1 MKKFANVQKQK
12 LKKKS
17 EVQKEDMHA
26 KRKQMYKNKEKLM
39 QNEASHDDNIIV
51 YKEGMTVSELA
62 KELNVNPSYIT
73 KIIKND
79 IRYIQE
85 KEYRT
90 QISKENRKIAKREWI
105 RNKRQSEND
114 KQLYEFVKQQHIEA
128 SKELSYSSEMSDL
141 AYRKWNSSA
150 YHRNSKGNLVIDRK
164 LKVGSDVPKS
174 INMNIKIPTQKYKKK
189 YCYSI

>member
-1 MKKFANVQKQK
+1 MINI
-12 LKKKS
+12 
-17 EVQKEDMHA
+17 DN
-26 KRKQMYKNKEKLM
+26 KNYILDKYY
-39 QNEASHDDNIIV
+39 NEHDKPTNI
-51 YKEGMTVSELA
+51 A

-85 KEYRT
+85 KEYRAN
-90 QISKENRKIAKREWI
+90 ISKENRKIAKRDWI
-105 RNKRQSEND
+105 RNKRQSESD

-150 YHRNSKGNLVIDRK
+150 YHRNSKGNLIIDRR

>member
-1 MKKFANVQKQK
+1 MKRYDLSKIMKKAWALFTNARAKYPTFADA
-12 LKKKS
+12 LRKS
-17 EVQKEDMHA
+17 WKTA
-26 KRKQMYKNKEKLM
+26 KWEKSIA
-39 QNEASHDDNIIV
+39 EKCKAI
-51 YKEGMTVSELA
+51 EE
-62 KELNVNPSYIT
+62 
-73 KIIKND
+73 
-79 IRYIQE
+79 QE

-105 RNKRQSEND
+105 RNKRQNEND
-114 KQLYEFVKQQHIEA
+114 KQLFEFVKQQHIEA
-128 SKELSYSSEMSDL
+128 SKELSYSFEISDL

>member
-1 MKKFANVQKQK
+1 MINIDN
-12 LKKKS
+12 KS
-17 EVQKEDMHA
+17 YILDKYYNEH
-26 KRKQMYKNKEKLM
+26 EKPT
-39 QNEASHDDNIIV
+39 II
-51 YKEGMTVSELA
+51 A
-62 KELNVNPSYIT
+62 KELHVDPSYIT
-73 KIIKND
+73 KIIKKD
-79 IRYIQE
+79 TRYIQE
-85 KEYRT
+85 KEYRA
-90 QISKENRKIAKREWI
+90 QISRENRKIVKRDWI
-105 RNKRQSEND
+105 RNKRQSESD

-150 YHRNSKGNLVIDRK
+150 YHRNSKGNLIIDRR

>member
-1 MKKFANVQKQK
+1 MINI
-12 LKKKS
+12 
-17 EVQKEDMHA
+17 DN
-26 KRKQMYKNKEKLM
+26 KNYILDKYY
-39 QNEASHDDNIIV
+39 NEHDKPTNI
-51 YKEGMTVSELA
+51 A

-79 IRYIQE
+79 TRYIQE
-85 KEYRT
+85 KEYRAE
-90 QISKENRKIAKREWI
+90 ISRENRKITKWI
-105 RNKRQSEND
+105 KNKRQSETD

-128 SKELSYSSEMSDL
+128 SKELSYSSEISDL

-164 LKVGSDVPKS
+164 LKVGSDIPKS
-174 INMNIKIPTQKYKKK
+174 INMNIKLPTQKYKKK

>member
-1 MKKFANVQKQK
+1 MAINT
-12 LKKKS
+12 
-17 EVQKEDMHA
+17 
-26 KRKQMYKNKEKLM
+26 KNYILDKYY
-39 QNEASHDDNIIV
+39 NEHDKPTNI
-51 YKEGMTVSELA
+51 A

-105 RNKRQSEND
+105 RNKRQNEND
-114 KQLYEFVKQQHIEA
+114 KQLFEFVKQQHIEA

-141 AYRKWNSSA
+141 AY
-150 YHRNSKGNLVIDRK
+150 
-164 LKVGSDVPKS
+164 
-174 INMNIKIPTQKYKKK
+174 IK
-189 YCYSI
+189 

>member
-1 MKKFANVQKQK
+1 MIAIDTKTYILDK
-12 LKKKS
+12 
-17 EVQKEDMHA
+17 
-26 KRKQMYKNKEKLM
+26 YYNKHEKPTT
-39 QNEASHDDNIIV
+39 I
-51 YKEGMTVSELA
+51 A
-62 KELNVNPSYIT
+62 KELDVNPSYIT

-79 IRYIQE
+79 TRYIQE
-85 KEYRT
+85 KEYRI

-105 RNKRQSEND
+105 RNKRQSETD

-150 YHRNSKGNLVIDRK
+150 YHRNSKGNLIINRK
-164 LKVGSDVPKS
+164 LKVASDVPKS